1 MLNQTDGLPVHPLNI
16 DVLELGFSVETVYFY
31 SAAIGG
37 ALVVLQAITSLIGL
51 GGDELDGL
59 DAIDMDVDV
68 DVDFDVDLDTDVDV
82 PGGIGDAWFVGMLST
97 RAILAGLAVFG
108 LTGLSLRN
116 QLVPFQTML
125 AALAAAFATMF
136 AVGFVIRSMHK
147 LVADG
152 TVRIEDAL
160 GQPGTVYLSLAGNRE
175 SVGKVTVRVGER
187 TMEYPAVTSGEK
199 LATGTPVI
207 VVRVLGD
214 MLEVAHVRET
224 EYDLMHAASM

>member
-1 MLNQTDGLPVHPLNI
+1 M
-16 DVLELGFSVETVYFY
+16 ESVYFY

-37 ALVVLQAITSLIGL
+37 VLVVLQTITSLVGL
-51 GGDELDGL
+51 GSSDLDGL
-59 DAIDMDVDV
+59 DGVDMDVDV
-68 DVDFDVDLDTDVDV
+68 DLDVDLDVDVDTDVGV
-82 PGGIGDAWFVGMLST
+82 SEGVGDAWFVGMLST
-97 RAILAGLAVFG
+97 RAILAALAVFG
-108 LTGLSLRN
+108 LTGLSL
-116 QLVPFQTML
+116 QKGVPPFQTMIG
-125 AALAAAFATMF
+125 ALVAAFATMY

-152 TVRIEDAL
+152 TVHIEDAL
-160 GQPGTVYLSLAGNRE
+160 GQPGTVYLSLEENRG

-224 EYDLMHAASM
+224 EYDLISATPM

>member
-1 MLNQTDGLPVHPLNI
+1 
-16 DVLELGFSVETVYFY
+16 
-31 SAAIGG
+31 
-37 ALVVLQAITSLIGL
+37 
-51 GGDELDGL
+51 
-59 DAIDMDVDV
+59 MDVDV
-68 DVDFDVDLDTDVDV
+68 DVDFDVDLDTDVDL

-97 RAILAGLAVFG
+97 RAILAGVAVFG

-116 QLVPFQTML
+116 QTAPASAML
-125 AALAAAFATMF
+125 AAMGAAFATMF

-147 LVADG
+147 LAADG

-160 GQPGTVYLSLAGNRE
+160 GQPGTVYLGVAGNRE
-175 SVGKVTVRVGER
+175 SIGKVTVRVGER

-199 LATGTPVI
+199 LVTGTPVI

-224 EYDLMHAASM
+224 EYDLMPAASM